1 MFCART
7 GYCSSVC
14 KEGTVSVSPWL
25 SFASRTQSSLALLGS
40 MCSHQSIGTHNS
52 AITASYGFG
61 VEDCLYSMVLS
72 ASYLQFNEV
81 RTISQYYALTDQL
94 NMGVRHLELDIH
106 YFHGQFRMSH
116 CGFSI
121 GIVNYLFHFMENVLK
136 WLNFKYDTDT
146 IGCLPSFNGIPA
158 EDQLLLRPVLEEI
171 RQWMELPRNRDEILI
186 LYLDTSVNLIRWK
199 KVEELV
205 SIFQSVFGS
214 LIIPPQP
221 DLDFRRLLVQ
231 KKRLMIVSRRVYPG
245 ADSVFFSMDSAFTCQ
260 YPLFLVESS
269 FTHLER
275 AGHRKGLSQRRNGS
289 ERQSLVGRKIAAAC
303 LLLARGDEPTA
314 LRPAEQG
321 LSPLSVAREHLRQ
334 KHARF
339 VRARFQYAGCGLH
352 RRGVGR
358 QPHLDMVAR
367 PRSGG
372 DSRPAE

>member
-1 MFCART
+1 MAVLCLAHTVIFGVTRLYVFASVDRNAQLRHH
-7 GYCSSVC
+7 GFLRFWRGRLSVLDGSVGILSSVQRSTNDLPVLC
-14 KEGTVSVSPWL
+14 SDRPAEHGSAPSGAGYPLLPRAVPHVPLRLLHRDRQLPLPLHGERPQVAQLQVRHRHDRL
-25 SFASRTQSSLALLGS
+25 SAFVQRDPRRWRSR
-40 MCSHQSIGTHNS
+40 
-52 AITASYGFG
+52 FG
-61 VEDCLYSMVLS
+61 V
-72 ASYLQFNEV
+72 
-81 RTISQYYALTDQL
+81 T
-94 NMGVRHLELDIH
+94 
-106 YFHGQFRMSH
+106 
-116 CGFSI
+116 
-121 GIVNYLFHFMENVLK
+121 
-136 WLNFKYDTDT
+136 
-146 IGCLPSFNGIPA
+146 P
-158 EDQLLLRPVLEEI
+158 EDQLLLRPVLEVV

-289 ERQSLVGRKIAAAC
+289 ERQSLVGREIASVRV
-303 LLLARGDEPTA
+303 LLARGDEPTA

-352 RRGVGR
+352 RREVGR

-367 PRSGG
+367 PRSMRWERLRGRWRRFATG
-372 DSRPAE
+372 